1 MGLSILLVEDNAE
14 DRLLLEQIL
23 VSHGHRMSWAETVR
37 GAEKLLQTD
46 SFGLVIL
53 DVELR
58 DGESGIQIAHRV
70 PRGVPV
76 FIRSGHSTAHI
87 LQSAASIRHPLAG
100 VSIIL
105 GKPDL
110 EGLLREIR
118 RLERMSSEFPAFD
131 MSTKVER

>member
-1 MGLSILLVEDNAE
+1 MGLSIMLVEDNAE
-14 DRLLLEQIL
+14 DRLMLEQIL
-23 VSHGHRMSWAETVR
+23 VANGHRMSWAETVR
-37 GAEKLLQTD
+37 GAEKLLQTET
-46 SFGLVIL
+46 FGLVIL

-87 LQSAASIRHPLAG
+87 LQSAASVRHPLAG

-105 GKPDL
+105 GKPDID
-110 EGLLREIR
+110 GLMREIR
-118 RLERMSSEFPAFD
+118 RLERMSSEFPSFD
-131 MSTKVER
+131 SATRSGG